1 MSRLEMLMAAAALAL
16 AVAGTQI
23 GCRTAHLGD
32 DTGRAYFEAI
42 AAQRESQA
50 ASPAFSARDAHQV
63 LHVHRTGETEGEG
76 STQAAGA
83 LIAPVPLSS
92 SSSSSGGGW
101 PGASGNIQL
110 EAK

>member
-1 MSRLEMLMAAAALAL
+1 MSRFEMLMAAAALAL

-23 GCRTAHLGD
+23 GCRTAHLGS
-32 DTGRAYFEAI
+32 DTGQAYHEAI

-50 ASPAFSARDAHQV
+50 AQPAMSAHDARTV
-63 LHVHRTGETEGEG
+63 LDVHRTGESDGESG
-76 STQAAGA
+76 ESAGA
-83 LIAPVPLSS
+83 LIAPVPIST
-92 SSSSSGGGW
+92 SSSGGGGTW

>member
-1 MSRLEMLMAAAALAL
+1 MSRFEMLMAALALAL

-23 GCRTAHLGD
+23 GCRTAHLGP
-32 DTGRAYFEAI
+32 DTGTAYFEAI

-50 ASPAFSARDAHQV
+50 AQPAMSAHDAKHV
-63 LHVHRTGETEGEG
+63 LHVHRTGETKAEASSG
-76 STQAAGA
+76 TGA
-83 LIAPVPLSS
+83 LITPMPLGTT
-92 SSSSSGGGW
+92 SSGGGGMW